1 MPSSTPLP
9 QGDVTA
15 RVAKRMRVERARR
28 GMSQEQ
34 LSRALA
40 NAGLAMPRTQLA
52 ELELGRKREASV
64 DLLWALSRVFVVPAA
79 ELLGLPR
86 CAACSGQ
93 PPVGFSCNACGAGR
107 SR

>member
-1 MPSSTPLP
+1 MPSPVPLP

-15 RVAKRMRVERARR
+15 RVAQRMRMERARR
-28 GMSQEQ
+28 GWSQEQ

-40 NAGLAMPRTQLA
+40 NAGCVVPRAQLA

-64 DLLWALSRVFVVPAA
+64 ELLLALSRVLVVPVA
-79 ELLGLPR
+79 ELLGLPL
-86 CAACSGQ
+86 CGACSGR
-93 PPVGFSCNACGAGR
+93 PPVGFSCNTCGAGR